1 MCCWFQSENSVHLH
15 MQLTALRMIWFT
27 VNEQGHSE
35 NLKQCIMNNMCVNDM
50 LHSET
55 ASTYIYFIKSQ
66 LAWFD
71 NRTLPHHNID
81 FIMIYHAALPYYLSF
96 LCSLA
101 AFTMIGTSTQLSDQ
115 CSEFAIPSFCYYVF
129 PLCEE
134 GTRGPRRRQLC
145 RDECEALENDLC
157 NAEYTI
163 ARSNPLILMQLEL
176 PVCNLLPHPGSP
188 EAASCIRIGLP
199 PQCRLTWLNSK
210 TQKWVLI
217 QSQGKLKWG

>member
-1 MCCWFQSENSVHLH
+1 MNYMTYFFLKLQAHIFTILNRSLH
-15 MQLTALRMIWFT
+15 DLTIALSHITILILFRYIMQ
-27 VNEQGHSE
+27 
-35 NLKQCIMNNMCVNDM
+35 
-50 LHSET
+50 
-55 ASTYIYFIKSQ
+55 
-66 LAWFD
+66 
-71 NRTLPHHNID
+71 P
-81 FIMIYHAALPYYLSF
+81 YHTFCFYDYLSF
-96 LCSLA
+96 LCCSPA

-199 PQCRLTWLNSK
+199 PQCRLT
-210 TQKWVLI
+210 
-217 QSQGKLKWG
+217 